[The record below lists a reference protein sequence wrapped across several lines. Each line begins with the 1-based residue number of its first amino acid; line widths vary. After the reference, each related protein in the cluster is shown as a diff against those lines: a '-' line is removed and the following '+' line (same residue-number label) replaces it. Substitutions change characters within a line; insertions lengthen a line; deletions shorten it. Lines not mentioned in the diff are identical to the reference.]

1 MKEGDETND
10 LILCLKDLK
19 NKNSSLLTTISNF
32 DLLLEGLNELNDM
45 IEMYEI
51 KNSIISQIKFLL
63 VNTIFDDEINNFD
76 GHMLHT
82 VISSG
87 PGTGKSAVAV
97 ILAKIWTSLGLFKK
111 DITKNPIKKLKVDNS
126 EDKQTIT
133 RLQNSIKDIKNNLKE
148 TNSKLN
154 MFRIKELRR
163 EIEKI
168 KNKDFSYLNCLKLL
182 DDIIKEEEVSKI
194 IIENIL
200 KNDASQT
207 LNMDEIIK
215 NFPPTFINFPIN
227 PVMSDLEP
235 KKFDLIRIV
244 SREDFVAGF
253 VGQTAIKTEKLLK
266 DSIGK
271 VLFIDEAYS
280 LINDEK
286 DTFGSECLTT
296 LNRFMSEHSS
306 EIVIIFAGYKD
317 LLERTIFKAQPG
329 LKRRCTWNFEIKP
342 YTEFGLSK
350 IFEKQL
356 KNNGWMLSEDL
367 DIISFFKENI
377 NQFPYYG
384 GDTLKLAFY
393 CKICYSTQVFDYKY
407 PNEKIINQKILN
419 KALKYLKDD
428 LNKKSEER
436 NLTMYI

>member
-1 MKEGDETND
+1 
-10 LILCLKDLK
+10 
-19 NKNSSLLTTISNF
+19 
-32 DLLLEGLNELNDM
+32 

-87 PGTGKSAVAV
+87 PGTGKSAVGV

-111 DITKNPIKKLKVDNS
+111 DITKNPIKKLKVENS

-133 RLQNSIKDIKNNLKE
+133 KLQNSIKDIKNNLKE

-200 KNDASQT
+200 KNDVSQT

-227 PVMSDLEP
+227 PVMSNLEP

-286 DTFGSECLTT
+286 DTF
-296 LNRFMSEHSS
+296 
-306 EIVIIFAGYKD
+306 
-317 LLERTIFKAQPG
+317 
-329 LKRRCTWNFEIKP
+329 
-342 YTEFGLSK
+342 
-350 IFEKQL
+350 
-356 KNNGWMLSEDL
+356 
-367 DIISFFKENI
+367 
-377 NQFPYYG
+377 
-384 GDTLKLAFY
+384 
-393 CKICYSTQVFDYKY
+393 
-407 PNEKIINQKILN
+407 
-419 KALKYLKDD
+419 
-428 LNKKSEER
+428 
-436 NLTMYI
+436 